1 MLFVCFVLSTG
12 KKSIP
17 VYDLEVYI
25 KIKIYLHILFIFFLY
40 VSLNVLLICIAGSLK
55 QANFILLLKI
65 MYFGFILIFLKTN

>member
-25 KIKIYLHILFIFFLY
+25 KIKIYLHILFIFFDMYHSMYYSY
-40 VSLNVLLICIAGSLK
+40 VLQDL
-55 QANFILLLKI
+55 
-65 MYFGFILIFLKTN
+65 